1 MAERPAYKRTLFDR
15 HGPAALDYIR
25 AWSYGAMVF
34 GLTAAVLTVR
44 IGFKWWTIPVGL
56 AAGVAAG
63 TLGLFMAN
71 AMGGAWKHL
80 MVDGSSTPYVE
91 QYSRQQALV
100 MQGKLDEALASFESI
115 IKKEPSSVDARIRA
129 AELYARDKGDHRR
142 AAELLREAQRIPT
155 ITMGQ
160 DVYVGHRLVDLF
172 VGPLNEPGRA
182 LVELRRLIERHP
194 GNAAADRARQALAE
208 LKARHFAGRDENLS
222 S

>member
-1 MAERPAYKRTLFDR
+1 MAERPVYKRTLFDR

-44 IGFKWWTIPVGL
+44 TGFRWWAIPVGL
-56 AAGVAAG
+56 AAGAAAG
-63 TLGLFMAN
+63 TLGLFIAD

-115 IKKEPSSVDARIRA
+115 IKEEPSSVDARIRA
-129 AELYARDKGDHRR
+129 AELYARDKGNHRR

-155 ITMGQ
+155 ITLGQ
-160 DVYVGHRLVDLF
+160 DVYVCHRLVDLF

-182 LVELRRLIERHP
+182 LVELRRLIECHP
-194 GNAAADRARQALAE
+194 RSAAADRAREALAE
-208 LKARHFAGRDENLS
+208 LKARHFAGRDANLS